1 VSDSIDVD
9 QVAPFLDNPVDQE
22 INEGDSFF
30 LELNATDYSEI
41 SDWWLNDTEYFSIDS
56 TGIVVNATA
65 LALGSYGLQVS
76 VNDTLG
82 YTTSVD
88 FTISV
93 IMSTTIGTGIDTMTL
108 TLIAG
113 GVIALVVIVVL
124 VMKVKKP

>member
-1 VSDSIDVD
+1 MSDSIDVD